1 VNVRRI
7 AGEKRLKSSYLGE
20 SEDSRI
26 EEIKKF
32 LPR

>member
-1 VNVRRI
+1 VKVRI
-7 AGEKRLKSSYLGE
+7 AGEKRLKSFYQG
-20 SEDSRI
+20 EDSRR

>member
-1 VNVRRI
+1 VRI

-20 SEDSRI
+20 SEEDSRR